1 LNTIPTDE
9 KTFRSDPE
17 HAGHSVREPS
27 AKDCTASNLWLQVV
41 QAYW

>member
-9 KTFRSDPE
+9 KTFRRGPE
-17 HAGHSVREPS
+17 HAGHSVS
-27 AKDCTASNLWLQVV
+27 DASVKDCTASNLWLQAV